1 MATIKDYNYAM
12 NGEPVQPTET
22 YLAEQDI
29 INGLRHANDPVTLT
43 QWVIFKLANK
53 TQSGGVYLP
62 TIDDVVNPDTIT
74 DSNKKGSVERMR
86 LLNGIPSVWMKDQ
99 KDISPE
105 YVRQNARQLH
115 FARGNG
121 GDRVLRISEHDTAAL
136 TFARLCNHNIGS
148 KSRRSGSR
156 FEFYEYDA
164 AREEREASEKQF
176 KSLDAAI
183 EAKQQPLEKMRKHAN
198 FLGIPLV
205 NNMGLPKGEDGIR
218 REYIIYAQK
227 HYEYFMK
234 TLGSK
239 EVDISF
245 MVRMAIIDGLIEID
259 REPGKIYWAKQGG
272 FIGVYAQGVRPDQYL
287 IDLALTN
294 SNEGKQFL
302 DQLQT
307 IK

>member
-1 MATIKDYNYAM
+1 MATLKDYNYAV
-12 NGEPVQPTET
+12 NGESPQQTET

-29 INGLRHANDPVTLT
+29 INGMRYANDPVTST

-62 TIDDVVNPDTIT
+62 SIDDVVNPATIT
-74 DSNKKGSVERMR
+74 KENPKGTVERMR

-99 KDISPE
+99 KDVSPE
-105 YVRQNARQLH
+105 YVRQNGRMLQ

-121 GDRVLRISEHDTAAL
+121 GDRILRIAEHDTSGL

-164 AREEREASEKQF
+164 AREEKEASDKKF

-198 FLGIPLV
+198 FLGIPLT
-205 NNMGLPKGEDGIR
+205 NAMGLPKGEDGIR
-218 REYIIYAQK
+218 REYIIYAEK

-239 EVDISF
+239 EVDIAF
-245 MVRMAIIDGLIEID
+245 MVRMGIIEGLIEID

-272 FIGVYAQGVRPDQYL
+272 MIGVYPQGVQPDKYL

-294 SNEGKQFL
+294 SKEGKQFL
-302 DQLQT
+302 DQLQN

>member
-1 MATIKDYNYAM
+1 MAKLSDYNYAI
-12 NGEPVQPTET
+12 NGEKPQETET

-29 INGLRHANDPVTLT
+29 INGLRYANDPVTST
-43 QWVIFKLANK
+43 QWIIFKLANK

-62 TIDDVVNPDTIT
+62 TIDDVVNPET
-74 DSNKKGSVERMR
+74 KVVERMR
-86 LLNGIPSVWMKDQ
+86 LLNGIPSIWMKDQ
-99 KDISPE
+99 KDVSPD
-105 YVRQNARQLH
+105 YVRQNGRQLH

-121 GDRVLRISEHDTAAL
+121 GDRILRIAEHDTAAL

-183 EAKQQPLEKMRKHAN
+183 AAKQEPFEKMRKHAN

-205 NNMGLPKGEDGIR
+205 NNMGLPKGEDGLR

-227 HYEYFMK
+227 HYDYFMK
-234 TLGSK
+234 TLASK
-239 EVDISF
+239 EVEIAF
-245 MVRMAIIDGLIEID
+245 MIRMAIIDGFIEID
-259 REPGKIYWAKQGG
+259 REPGKIYWAKGGG
-272 FIGVYAQGVRPDQYL
+272 FVGVYPQGVRPDQYL
-287 IDLALTN
+287 IDLALSN
-294 SNEGKQFL
+294 SKEGKQFL
-302 DQLQT
+302 DQLQN